1 MNTDFTISQINSTI
15 TEYRLRREKVQQE
28 LDNIDMMMSDWVEQR
43 EILRAQIEGTDTP
56 LFDEMFGG

>member
-1 MNTDFTISQINSTI
+1 MTISDINQII

-28 LDNIDMMMSDWVEQR
+28 LDNIDHMMKYWVAQR
-43 EILRAQIEGTDTP
+43 EALRAQIEGTDTP

>member
-1 MNTDFTISQINSTI
+1 MTISDINQII

-28 LDNIDMMMSDWVEQR
+28 LDNIDMMMSYWAEQR
-43 EILRAQIEGTDTP
+43 ETLRAQIEGTDTP